1 MATNFSLS
9 VVRSSGRRGDTAA
22 PMSLSLEEMIRSSS
36 MAPWRQ
42 SRKRAREE
50 GDSAP
55 PRCCVHCRE
64 LGICAK
70 QVEDPET
77 SDEVKAQLWE
87 LLARELPND
96 KHLCDK
102 KQSPDIQ
109 ALIQTAM
116 RTLQQ
121 QIHPRRLEAVKV
133 LTVLVRFRSNHRA
146 FAKDGGHLELVSLL
160 AHESLK
166 HMMKAL
172 ARCITGLVRTDP
184 SYYSDIINGRVK
196 SLIANA
202 TMRQDR
208 TPIYVQ
214 NFVRLYH
221 PTLKRIYVGVPRGV
235 SKVMLARDL
244 MKVFQEGNEM
254 AKYVAIVYF
263 HVALGLT
270 DSLSDGD
277 GDAIPVTLARKTLTI
292 NYVLRES
299 VEDVVAL
306 AVDSKLPRCQRLA
319 RNILVA
325 LATSYPGTRD
335 TIRAHQLLYDHDL
348 LPLGV

>member
-1 MATNFSLS
+1 MAS
-9 VVRSSGRRGDTAA
+9 SSGRRGDTAA
-22 PMSLSLEEMIRSSS
+22 PVSLSLEEMIRSSS

-55 PRCCVHCRE
+55 PPRCCVHCRE
-64 LGICAK
+64 LGVCAK

-87 LLARELPND
+87 LLAWELPND

-116 RTLQQ
+116 RALQQ
-121 QIHPRRLEAVKV
+121 EIHPRRLEAVKV

-146 FAKDGGHLELVSLL
+146 FAKDGEYLELVSLL
-160 AHESLK
+160 AHEALK
-166 HMMKAL
+166 PMVKAL
-172 ARCITGLVRTDP
+172 AHCITGLVRTDP
-184 SYYSDIINGRVK
+184 SYYSDIIDGRVK
-196 SLIANA
+196 NLIASA
-202 TMRQDR
+202 TMRQDC

-235 SKVMLARDL
+235 SKVMLARNL
-244 MKVFQEGNEM
+244 MEVLQEGNEM
-254 AKYVAIVYF
+254 AKYIAIAYF
-263 HVALGLT
+263 HVALELT

-277 GDAIPVTLARKTLTI
+277 SDAIPVTFARETLTI

-299 VEDVVAL
+299 VEDVIAL
-306 AVDSKLPRCQRLA
+306 AVGSKLPHCQRLT
-319 RNILVA
+319 RNTLVA

-348 LPLGV
+348 LPPGV